1 MNLFLCIYTSH
12 WFCFPAESWQTHLL
26 MSSLERATSSLEL
39 DWGMASL
46 LVRRCFPWSHAIN
59 SSGIWSVNCPDHFL
73 GQLCNSSQ
81 LRFPAGTTSTKWAAS
96 TGRAMM
102 MPLMGFCEA
111 RVSCLPAPGQG
122 LMCLL
127 LCVISHH
134 LQTLCERSV
143 LSFSFSPR
151 VPLLRSRLLS
161 GDQPPAGLALCSPF
175 LSLSLSL
182 DCTNTTRHC
191 QIPSRW
197 QDKSL

>member
-26 MSSLERATSSLEL
+26 IKQPGKSNFIIGIGLGDGVPTGTKVL
-39 DWGMASL
+39 
-46 LVRRCFPWSHAIN
+46 PWPHAIN

-161 GDQPPAGLALCSPF
+161 GDQPPAGPALCSPF